1 VIRRCE
7 SHWRSI
13 ARYDDPATLLY
24 LDPPYWDSEDDYGHG
39 KFTYN
44 RYVERFDNYEAI
56 LDYGCAAL
64 LAKLER
70 KYSV

>member
-1 VIRRCE
+1 MRWSTYTRYV
-7 SHWRSI
+7 
-13 ARYDDPATLLY
+13 ARYDRY
-24 LDPPYWDSEDDYGHG
+24 ED
-39 KFTYN
+39 
-44 RYVERFDNYEAI
+44 I